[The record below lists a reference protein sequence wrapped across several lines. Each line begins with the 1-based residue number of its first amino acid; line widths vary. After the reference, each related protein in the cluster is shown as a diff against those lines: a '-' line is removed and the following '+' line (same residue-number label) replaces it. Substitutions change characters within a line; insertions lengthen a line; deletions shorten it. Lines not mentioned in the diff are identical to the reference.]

1 MENNEKTM
9 NEKLRFFL
17 DVLLFGSIW
26 GILEA
31 TLGTILH
38 LPFIEGV
45 KMYFS
50 SSTIMIPLAFLLMTM
65 CYKRTGKL
73 YSVVL
78 MGVLAGLIKL
88 STGFVLPFTVYVY
101 CPAIYIVVEALAMFG
116 ALAVF
121 RPEKVLSLKT
131 FGSFVLANTTYML
144 SYVII
149 RMGFGGADPFT
160 VAGWTSAEKYVFTI
174 NCIAMLYSLGIGSIA
189 YGVKTLLEKHNVQV
203 KFDYRKIV
211 YSPITASIAFVIAVA
226 LTVSLA
232 VL

>member
-1 MENNEKTM
+1 MENEKKPM

-78 MGVLAGLIKL
+78 MGILAGLIKL
-88 STGFVLPFTVYVY
+88 STGFVLPFNVYVY

-121 RPEKVLSLKT
+121 RPDKVLSLKT

-149 RMGFGGADPFT
+149 RMGFGGANPFT
-160 VAGWTSAEKYVFTI
+160 AAGWTSAEKYVFTI
-174 NCIAMLYSLGIGSIA
+174 NCIAMLYSLGIGSIP
-189 YGVKTLLEKHNVQV
+189 YGVKTLLEKNNVQV

-211 YSPITASIAFVIAVA
+211 YSPITASVAFVVAVA
-226 LTVSLA
+226 VTVSLA
-232 VL
+232 LI